1 MTIHNSI
8 FEKAF
13 NFLLQKNINFELKNK
28 KFKQGKLILYYQKN
42 FYITFILNT
51 AKKNKEKIELPI
63 PYDVE
68 IHEDENLI
76 YLDYRIKTLAKY
88 APEIEKNMIQYK
100 NKLKKNKF
108 WDTILLISINE

>member
-1 MTIHNSI
+1 MTIHNSN
-8 FEKAF
+8 FEKIF
-13 NFLLQKNINFELKNK
+13 NSLLQKNLNFELKNK

-51 AKKNKEKIELPI
+51 TKRDKEKLEIPI
-63 PYDVE
+63 PYDIE
-68 IHEDENLI
+68 LHEEENLI

-88 APEIEKNMIQYK
+88 APEMEKCMIQYK